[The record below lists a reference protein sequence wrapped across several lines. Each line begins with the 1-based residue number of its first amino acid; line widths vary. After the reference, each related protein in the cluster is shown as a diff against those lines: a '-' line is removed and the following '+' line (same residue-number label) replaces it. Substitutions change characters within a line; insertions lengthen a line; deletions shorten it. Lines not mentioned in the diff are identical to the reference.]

1 MKKYIPDYYKKF
13 QCIAGECKD
22 NCCIG
27 WDIMIDPYSYEK
39 YQKVTTPFKERLE
52 KGICHGEEPQFLMD
66 KEKRCFFLNQ
76 KNLCDIYIELG
87 EDALCEICTQHPRF
101 HNEYG
106 HIRQSGLGL
115 ACEYAAHLILEE
127 SNMNILEEIIEE
139 DDSEIDEW
147 SQELMQIE
155 MKLLKMSEDK
165 EYPIEDRINKIF
177 DVTICCQEQLNLTGE
192 LSSNL
197 KRQKIRSHHILEKM
211 SQKDYITYW
220 FEFYADL
227 EYMDESF
234 QKLLNDAKNESQ
246 IKFKEHSIYIERLI
260 HYFIYRHF
268 IKSYD
273 DDNLID
279 KIKFAVLS
287 ALIIVQIYQYCV
299 NNHISYTIE
308 DIAKMYSKEFE
319 YSQENIDAIFE
330 ELLFD

>member
-27 WDIMIDPYSYEK
+27 WDIMIDEYSYEK

-52 KGICHGEEPQFLMD
+52 KGVCHGEEPQFRMD
-66 KEKRCFFLNQ
+66 QDKRCFFLNQ

-115 ACEYAAHLILEE
+115 ACEHAAHLILEG
-127 SNMNILEEIIEE
+127 SDIKILEEVTG
-139 DDSEIDEW
+139 DDPEIDEW
-147 SQELMQIE
+147 SEELMKIE
-155 MKLLKMSEDK
+155 RKLLEVLESREDS
-165 EYPIEDRINKIF
+165 IEDRIDKIV
-177 DVTICCQEQLNLTGE
+177 DMTMAYQEQLNLTEE
-192 LSSNL
+192 LSSELNQ
-197 KRQKIRSHHILEKM
+197 QKIRPHHILEKM
-211 SQKDYITYW
+211 SQKDFITYW

-234 QKLLNDAKNESQ
+234 QELLNNAKVELQ
-246 IKFKEHSIYIERLI
+246 IKFKEYSIYIERLI

-268 IKSYD
+268 MKSYE
-273 DDNLID
+273 DDNLSD
-279 KIKFAVLS
+279 KIQFAILS
-287 ALIIVQIYQYCV
+287 MIMIVQIYQYCI
-299 NNHISYTIE
+299 NNSISYTIE
-308 DIAKMYSKEFE
+308 DIARMYSKEFE